1 MNNENQPA
9 GSVLPA
15 YAKERGYILVSGPY
29 RDESED
35 WMLRRALEDQQRAGI
50 CCLLVWQRAR
60 ADLGGYM
67 GLAVWRKKGVGR

>member
-35 WMLRRALEDQQRAGI
+35 WMLRRALEDR
-50 CCLLVWQRAR
+50 LRSSLSLVSVYQVK
-60 ADLGGYM
+60 ADM
-67 GLAVWRKKGVGR
+67 SACATHTVGR